1 MNTKRI
7 LQRAL
12 PAAAA
17 TALLFTLAPASYA
30 SAAASPSVSAPQ
42 ICLDTVSVHPAACEG
57 HAPAGIYWYQGL
69 SFDGTYQ
76 YLNLT
81 YGCSLYYP
89 NYQGDYV
96 VVPAGD

>member
-17 TALLFTLAPASYA
+17 TALLFSLVPASYA
-30 SAAASPSVSAPQ
+30 SAAASRTVSPQ
-42 ICLDTVSVHPAACEG
+42 MCLYAASSVHPANCEG
-57 HAPAGIYWYQGL
+57 HAPAGIYWFQGRA
-69 SFDGTYQ
+69 FDGSYQ

-89 NYQGDYV
+89 SYQGDYV
-96 VVPAGD
+96 VVPADN